1 MEVEHKEIQDR
12 TVDRL
17 TEKLGNDPRFISRA
31 AKFAAENISQDP
43 AAKHEVAEAAA
54 DYFAMDSDFHKGIF
68 EQMAAGEH
76 LKNTVNT
83 AAASIASDEQVLHQA
98 ATLASMEISRDDD
111 VRTHTVDQA
120 AKILGSTSGAI
131 HSTTDK
137 ASKLVASQVFASDQM
152 TATLKQAI
160 REVCVGDPQ
169 LVADVSAQI
178 KHQVADLRTMVENL
192 SGQNKEGIE
201 SLVETVTQHATQFMT
216 VGEAVTRIDDLLKSY
231 ESVTTDLQTKMSA
244 DSKLLKELNEM
255 KNTPM
260 VFAASMSE
268 DMEKL
273 RQEAMGQIKQLQDAA
288 VQSNG
293 KFNRKIALNSI
304 S

>member
-1 MEVEHKEIQDR
+1 
-12 TVDRL
+12 
-17 TEKLGNDPRFISRA
+17 
-31 AKFAAENISQDP
+31 
-43 AAKHEVAEAAA
+43 
-54 DYFAMDSDFHKGIF
+54 
-68 EQMAAGEH
+68 
-76 LKNTVNT
+76 
-83 AAASIASDEQVLHQA
+83 
-98 ATLASMEISRDDD
+98 
-111 VRTHTVDQA
+111 
-120 AKILGSTSGAI
+120 
-131 HSTTDK
+131 
-137 ASKLVASQVFASDQM
+137 
-152 TATLKQAI
+152 
-160 REVCVGDPQ
+160 
-169 LVADVSAQI
+169 
-178 KHQVADLRTMVENL
+178 MVENL
-192 SGQNKEGIE
+192 SGQNREGIE
-201 SLVETVTQHATQFMT
+201 SLVEIVTQHATQFMT

-273 RQEAMGQIKQLQDAA
+273 RQEAMGKIKQLQDAA